1 MELADREAGKNDE
14 SPVGAASA
22 SARTLGSVAAGI
34 GPVAVAADGRLA
46 VAEVSAVEIAAA
58 EVVVAAPPSV
68 AAGSVAD
75 PAVVVGI
82 ASVFQLVLVGNIV
95 APDDDYAALAVAF
108 GELVAAQNA
117 AAGELFAAAVA
128 ALSLAA
134 GNRTAAGPVGPPSA
148 CCWTG
153 CLRSAG
159 SFPPPG
165 SPSTPPR

>member
-1 MELADREAGKNDE
+1 MELADTEAGKNDE

-34 GPVAVAADGRLA
+34 ESVAADGRL
-46 VAEVSAVEIAAA
+46 AVEIAAA